1 MKSPMTTILCLEFA
15 SERRSAA
22 VARDGVVLAESHV
35 LSGRATSA
43 PNLIGTALRD
53 AGLSPSDV
61 NHLALGVGPGSYTG
75 IRRAIATMQGWHLA
89 RGTPISPVNS
99 FLTLAAIAAREFPA
113 PVLLATDAQRGEW
126 AVVEA
131 HQGHL
136 GGELRLVARAELDAW
151 ITAGKQ
157 VISPDAHLT
166 GATRL
171 FPTAAQAALL
181 AFGMPAIP
189 PEALAAVYLREA
201 SFVKAPPPRA
211 LPAEPS

>member
-1 MKSPMTTILCLEFA
+1 MTTILCLEFA

-35 LSGRATSA
+35 LAGRATSA
-43 PNLIGTALRD
+43 PNLIGAALRD
-53 AGLSPSDV
+53 AGLSPADV
-61 NHLALGVGPGSYTG
+61 NQLALGIGPGSYTG

-89 RGTPISPVNS
+89 RGTSISPVNS
-99 FLTLAAIAAREFPA
+99 FLTLAALAAQQFPT

-126 AVVEA
+126 AVIEA
-131 HQGHL
+131 EGGRL
-136 GGELRLVARAELDAW
+136 GGELRLVPRAELDGW
-151 ITAGKQ
+151 IAAGRH

-166 GATRL
+166 GAIRL

-181 AFGMPAIP
+181 AFGTPSVP

-211 LPAEPS
+211 LPAEAS

>member
-1 MKSPMTTILCLEFA
+1 MTTILCLEFA

-22 VARDGVVLAESHV
+22 VARDGVVLAECHV
-35 LSGRATSA
+35 LTGRATSA
-43 PNLIGTALRD
+43 PDLIGAALRD
-53 AGLSPSDV
+53 AGLSPGDV
-61 NHLALGVGPGSYTG
+61 NRLALGIGPGSYTG
-75 IRRAIATMQGWHLA
+75 IRRAIATLQGWHLA

-99 FLTLAAIAAREFPA
+99 FLTLASLAAQQSRA
-113 PVLLATDAQRGEW
+113 PTLLATDAQRGEW

-131 HQGHL
+131 EEGHL
-136 GGELRLVARAELDAW
+136 RGDLRLVPRGELDAW
-151 ITAGKQ
+151 IAAGRR
-157 VISPDAHLT
+157 VISPDAHLA

-181 AFGMPAIP
+181 AFGTPAVP

-201 SFVKAPPPRA
+201 SFVKAPPPRS